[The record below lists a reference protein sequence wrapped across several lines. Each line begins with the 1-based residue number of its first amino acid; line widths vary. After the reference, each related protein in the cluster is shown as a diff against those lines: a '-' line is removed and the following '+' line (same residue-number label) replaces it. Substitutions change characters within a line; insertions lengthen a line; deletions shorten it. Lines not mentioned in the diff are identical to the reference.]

1 MIDVEVVLM
10 NGRFGYLYKGKF
22 HLIYSG
28 DLLDV
33 DTYTMSHYKNR
44 KDLFEKEEIPE
55 KSTVVLY
62 CTNKNNK
69 RIYNRSGY
77 ALQSTVMYGKDNS
90 FELDYIMSNL
100 REYAY
105 TYSCLT
111 LSLEERFCEL
121 EQVSFP
127 GTIAGVYFSIKKDPS
142 NFSKYYYVIKQASLE
157 YLKAEREY
165 LKAMESKEKELD
177 ITVKPPQKTTSKQ
190 ALVREYLQDCQ
201 ANLDYEE
208 FWNHASLDDLIVEVK
223 PKSKVK
229 KRSGKNC

>member
-1 MIDVEVVLM
+1 M

-28 DLLDV
+28 NLLDV

-44 KDLFEKEEIPE
+44 KDLLEKEGIPD

-105 TYSCLT
+105 TYSSLT
-111 LSLEERFCEL
+111 VSLEERFCEL
-121 EQVSFP
+121 EQVPFP
-127 GTIAGVYFSIKKDPS
+127 GTITGVYFSIKKDPN
-142 NFSKYYYVIKQASLE
+142 NFSKYYYAIKQASLE

-165 LKAMESKEKELD
+165 LKAIEAQEKELD
-177 ITVKPPQKTTSKQ
+177 ITIKSSNKTTGEQ
-190 ALVREYLQDCQ
+190 EMVRDYLQECQ
-201 ANLDYEE
+201 ANADYEE
-208 FWNHASLDDLIVEVK
+208 FWKHASLDDLIVKVK
-223 PKSKVK
+223 PKAKVK
-229 KRSGKNC
+229 KRNGKNY